1 MAMNPMQ
8 RKANNY
14 LIIGVVVTL
23 LITGSIIAFLAVQ
36 LVNMKKAEEEAAA
49 ALKKIYILNEDVTS
63 GDVITAKMLKQA
75 EVPSSLI
82 PSNAISL
89 DDIINNNLD
98 EAGNVIEGAIST
110 VAKIDIYSG
119 SVLTSDMVQ
128 NTDDTITADQRI
140 QEYNMVVLPTQI
152 QTGEFIDIRL
162 RLPTG
167 EDFIIVS
174 KKRVELPVVSGIDS
188 ANSIWLKMTEA
199 DILAMSNAIVEA
211 YIMKGSVLYATRYA
225 EAGMQTAAIATYVP
239 SQAVMNLMQAD
250 PNIVQEA
257 KNELFTRYNSTVN
270 NRNSINNSLNG
281 YAEDATANIEDGV
294 QEEINKSTE
303 ERQQYLES
311 LGAE

>member
-63 GDVITAKMLKQA
+63 GDVITAEMLKQA

-98 EAGNVIEGAIST
+98 EEGNVIEGAIST

-174 KKRVELPVVSGIDS
+174 KKRVELP
-188 ANSIWLKMTEA
+188 
-199 DILAMSNAIVEA
+199 
-211 YIMKGSVLYATRYA
+211 
-225 EAGMQTAAIATYVP
+225 AGMQTAAIATYVP

>member
-8 RKANNY
+8 RKANSY

-36 LVNMKKAEEEAAA
+36 LVNMKKAEEEEAA
-49 ALKKIYILNEDVTS
+49 ALKKIYILNKDVTS

-98 EAGNVIEGAIST
+98 EEGNVIEGTIST

-119 SVLTSDMVQ
+119 TVLTSDMVQ

-152 QTGEFIDIRL
+152 QTGEYIDVRL

-167 EDFIIVS
+167 EDYIIVS

-188 ANSIWLKMTEA
+188 ANSIWLKMSEA

-225 EAGMQTAAIATYVP
+225 EAGMQTAATATYVP

-257 KNELFTRYNSTVN
+257 KNELFTRYNATVN

-294 QEEINKSTE
+294 QEEINKSTQ

>member
-63 GDVITAKMLKQA
+63 GDVITAEMLKQA

-98 EAGNVIEGAIST
+98 EEGNVIEGAIST

-140 QEYNMVVLPTQI
+140 QEYNMVVLTTKI
-152 QTGEFIDIRL
+152 QTG
-162 RLPTG
+162 
-167 EDFIIVS
+167 
-174 KKRVELPVVSGIDS
+174 
-188 ANSIWLKMTEA
+188 
-199 DILAMSNAIVEA
+199 
-211 YIMKGSVLYATRYA
+211 
-225 EAGMQTAAIATYVP
+225 
-239 SQAVMNLMQAD
+239 
-250 PNIVQEA
+250 
-257 KNELFTRYNSTVN
+257 
-270 NRNSINNSLNG
+270 
-281 YAEDATANIEDGV
+281 
-294 QEEINKSTE
+294 
-303 ERQQYLES
+303 
-311 LGAE
+311 

>member
-1 MAMNPMQ
+1 M
-8 RKANNY
+8 
-14 LIIGVVVTL
+14 
-23 LITGSIIAFLAVQ
+23 
-36 LVNMKKAEEEAAA
+36 
-49 ALKKIYILNEDVTS
+49 
-63 GDVITAKMLKQA
+63 
-75 EVPSSLI
+75 
-82 PSNAISL
+82 
-89 DDIINNNLD
+89 
-98 EAGNVIEGAIST
+98 IEGAIST